1 MARSA
6 LLRPGERLASTTV
19 WWSDFSLG
27 PRHGPRQDASTCG
40 GAGSREGAAVGPA
53 SSRSLTSPR
62 LSTVCVSPERVSHF
76 PFPAD
81 TQRRGHNTVS
91 VWKAGPRLPGSF
103 GQLVSWRLQ
112 GPRTEGLGMEE
123 GGRVPLAPGLPDLP
137 GPSGPRLP
145 LASPSCTS
153 FTRSSGDGGSQA
165 LFQKVYF

>member
-1 MARSA
+1 MARSGWPQP
-6 LLRPGERLASTTV
+6 LCGSKTSPWGHST
-19 WWSDFSLG
+19 
-27 PRHGPRQDASTCG
+27 PPPPRQDASTCG

-62 LSTVCVSPERVSHF
+62 LSTVCVSPESVSHF

-81 TQRRGHNTVS
+81 TQRRGHNT
-91 VWKAGPRLPGSF
+91 PRLPGF
-103 GQLVSWRLQ
+103 LCQLVSWRLQ